1 MYVESQ
7 EKHESGSVR
16 YLVFKGATGGS
27 VNYRIRNR
35 DIREDTEVRG
45 CRGTGIPGVVNKDRH
60 SSATLRTHGIRA
72 QTE

>member
-45 CRGTGIPGVVNKDRH
+45 VLWEEWIKYCKVVW
-60 SSATLRTHGIRA
+60 THGVDRGREA
-72 QTE
+72 Q